1 MSGGSLGE
9 VGAGAQQVSLDREWL
24 LRSLLVFQ
32 SPRAVFS
39 ALRDDSDAAASARQ
53 EPLLAITWLAG
64 IAGVLGS
71 SVAGTLLDDPAR
83 DGLIVAVW
91 AFLGGGLYAA
101 LGFLLLGALVYAAAR
116 ALGGQGSYR
125 RARHLVGFAS
135 APVAVSLLLLW
146 PLGLAVFGGD
156 LFRSWG
162 ADDGTGGTIFHW
174 AQVAFAA
181 WGVVLLAIGI
191 RAVHGWTWARSLAT
205 LALALAP
212 VALVAIANALA

>member
-1 MSGGSLGE
+1 

-135 APVAVSLLLLW
+135 APVALSLLLLW

-156 LFRSWG
+156 LFRSG
-162 ADDGTGGTIFHW
+162 GVDDGTGGTIFHW